1 MKTMTGIDLF
11 VQALLIF
18 GLLGSGAVT
27 VFYQEYTLLF
37 LLFAF
42 ITGIWQLGSA
52 LVGSFYYLDKYK
64 SIFLASSIIYCS
76 FLVFLSKPHSFIF
89 NEEYN
94 RIALI
99 TFLGVIPVFASMIY
113 FYLCVTAFNRRLEA
127 KKEETF
133 V

>member
-1 MKTMTGIDLF
+1 MKTMIGIDLF

-18 GLLGSGAVT
+18 GLLGSGAAT
-27 VFYQEYTLLF
+27 VFNQEYTLLF
-37 LLFAF
+37 FLFAF

-64 SIFLASSIIYCS
+64 SIYLASAIIYCS
-76 FLVFLSKPHSFIF
+76 FLVFLSRPYSFAFDEAF
-89 NEEYN
+89 N
-94 RIALI
+94 RVSLL

-113 FYLCVTAFNRRLEA
+113 FYICVTAFNRRLEA
-127 KKEETF
+127 KKEEAF